1 MTQPYCKPEKQA
13 MTLKALKEKVDALE
27 QQLLAISSLNDICQ
41 QSMFHGN
48 NPIKLES
55 CAELL
60 NHLIDPAMY
69 QIESVRLTVNDMNQ
83 HAEEKL
89 VNGDTHVPD

>member
-1 MTQPYCKPEKQA
+1 MTS
-13 MTLKALKEKVDALE
+13 KALKEKVDALE

-41 QSMFHGN
+41 QVICHGN
-48 NPIKLES
+48 SQIKLDS

-69 QIESVRLTVNDMNQ
+69 QIESVRLMVNDMNQ

-89 VNGDTHVPD
+89 ANGGAHVPD